1 MVGREPDL
9 TVINDINDQFN
20 YYLDN
25 FSTLKINRV
34 RNVSGSCRPP
44 KSTKTKNLV
53 PILFA
58 SMRHGNQKVFLKTLL
73 DSRAGALLISR
84 KYCTHLGARNKRAH

>member
-9 TVINDINDQFN
+9 TVINDTNDPLN

-25 FSTLKINRV
+25 FSTLEINRV

-53 PILFA
+53 PYFSPPYVTEI
-58 SMRHGNQKVFLKTLL
+58 
-73 DSRAGALLISR
+73 R
-84 KYCTHLGARNKRAH
+84 KSF